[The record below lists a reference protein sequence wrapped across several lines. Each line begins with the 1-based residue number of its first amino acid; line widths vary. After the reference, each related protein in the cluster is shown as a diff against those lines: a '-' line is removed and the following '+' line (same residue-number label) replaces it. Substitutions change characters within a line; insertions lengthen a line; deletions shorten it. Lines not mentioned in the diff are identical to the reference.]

1 MNFNIITLGCKVNQ
15 YESQAMREDML
26 KNGFLLSDDRDRAD
40 ITIVNSCTVTS
51 VSDAKNRKILNR
63 VRRENPD
70 GIVILTGCMPQAF
83 PEESENFS
91 NCDIVL
97 GNAKRAELVPS
108 IYKFL
113 EEKQKF
119 VHITEHIGKGEK
131 YENISFKGRVK
142 LFFGILTVKFKASA
156 KGLDGVKI
164 TLFGKKLG
172 GKKKKKAVDKDKETA
187 QKKTEPND
195 SQNEKPEAEPEKKSE
210 NEPAKAEEKT
220 ETAETTENTT
230 FVADEPTESEEM
242 SFAETEPANENGV
255 IAPQPKK
262 KSIIQLPI
270 IIGIVIVAVAAATL
284 FVIKGFFDTSIV
296 GTWIES
302 VDVTGNSASSDE
314 ASKVD
319 VYYTFNGDNTLDY
332 RIGSMV
338 WNGTYTVSTDD
349 SGNQTLAMTL
359 NGNETSCNYAVS
371 GNMFS
376 GRTLELSTST
386 AANKVKLKSGSE
398 VKPEL
403 KVDKD
408 FKADK
413 KITGSWTYDNGYAK
427 MTYKFNDDGTVE
439 INQSDALN
447 VDGTYLIKNGT
458 IIIKYYYTD
467 EVEMDVAYSVE
478 SNGLKLNDIL
488 YTKNDGSAKATT
500 AAVTEA
506 ATETAATSAK

>member
-1 MNFNIITLGCKVNQ
+1 M
-15 YESQAMREDML
+15 D
-26 KNGFLLSDDRDRAD
+26 
-40 ITIVNSCTVTS
+40 
-51 VSDAKNRKILNR
+51 
-63 VRRENPD
+63 ENKE
-70 GIVILTGCMPQAF
+70 ILT
-83 PEESENFS
+83 
-91 NCDIVL
+91 
-97 GNAKRAELVPS
+97 
-108 IYKFL
+108 
-113 EEKQKF
+113 
-119 VHITEHIGKGEK
+119 
-131 YENISFKGRVK
+131 
-142 LFFGILTVKFKASA
+142 
-156 KGLDGVKI
+156 
-164 TLFGKKLG
+164 
-172 GKKKKKAVDKDKETA
+172 
-187 QKKTEPND
+187 
-195 SQNEKPEAEPEKKSE
+195 SE
-210 NEPAKAEEKT
+210 NEAENT
-220 ETAETTENTT
+220 NTDTTAETTENTT

-242 SFAETEPANENGV
+242 SFAETEPVNENGV
-255 IAPQPKK
+255 TAPQPKK

-319 VYYTFNGDNTLDY
+319 VYYTFNGDNTLNY

-413 KITGSWTYDNGYAK
+413 KITGSWTYD
-427 MTYKFNDDGTVE
+427 GTVE

-488 YTKNDGSAKATT
+488 YTKDDDSAKTT

-506 ATETAATSAK
+506 ATETATTSAK

>member
-1 MNFNIITLGCKVNQ
+1 MDNLIEIRWHGRGGQGAKTASLLLADAAFNTGKYIQGFPEYGPERMGAPITAYNRIST
-15 YESQAMREDML
+15 EP
-26 KNGFLLSDDRDRAD
+26 
-40 ITIVNSCTVTS
+40 ITIHSN
-51 VSDAKNRKILNR
+51 IY
-63 VRRENPD
+63 EPD
-70 GIVILTGCMPQAF
+70 YVVVV
-83 PEESENFS
+83 
-91 NCDIVL
+91 D
-97 GNAKRAELVPS
+97 
-108 IYKFL
+108 
-113 EEKQKF
+113 
-119 VHITEHIGKGEK
+119 
-131 YENISFKGRVK
+131 
-142 LFFGILTVKFKASA
+142 
-156 KGLDGVKI
+156 D
-164 TLFGKKLG
+164 TLL
-172 GKKKKKAVDKDKETA
+172 
-187 QKKTEPND
+187 
-195 SQNEKPEAEPEKKSE
+195 
-210 NEPAKAEEKT
+210 
-220 ETAETTENTT
+220 
-230 FVADEPTESEEM
+230 
-242 SFAETEPANENGV
+242 
-255 IAPQPKK
+255 
-262 KSIIQLPI
+262 
-270 IIGIVIVAVAAATL
+270 
-284 FVIKGFFDTSIV
+284 
-296 GTWIES
+296 ES

-319 VYYTFNGDNTLDY
+319 VYYTFNGDNTLNY

-349 SGNQTLAMTL
+349 SGKQTLAMTL

-488 YTKNDGSAKATT
+488 YTKDDGSAKATT

-506 ATETAATSAK
+506 ATETATTSAK

>member
-1 MNFNIITLGCKVNQ
+1 
-15 YESQAMREDML
+15 
-26 KNGFLLSDDRDRAD
+26 
-40 ITIVNSCTVTS
+40 
-51 VSDAKNRKILNR
+51 
-63 VRRENPD
+63 
-70 GIVILTGCMPQAF
+70 
-83 PEESENFS
+83 
-91 NCDIVL
+91 
-97 GNAKRAELVPS
+97 
-108 IYKFL
+108 
-113 EEKQKF
+113 
-119 VHITEHIGKGEK
+119 
-131 YENISFKGRVK
+131 
-142 LFFGILTVKFKASA
+142 
-156 KGLDGVKI
+156 
-164 TLFGKKLG
+164 
-172 GKKKKKAVDKDKETA
+172 
-187 QKKTEPND
+187 
-195 SQNEKPEAEPEKKSE
+195 
-210 NEPAKAEEKT
+210 
-220 ETAETTENTT
+220 
-230 FVADEPTESEEM
+230 
-242 SFAETEPANENGV
+242 
-255 IAPQPKK
+255 
-262 KSIIQLPI
+262 
-270 IIGIVIVAVAAATL
+270 
-284 FVIKGFFDTSIV
+284 
-296 GTWIES
+296 
-302 VDVTGNSASSDE
+302 
-314 ASKVD
+314 
-319 VYYTFNGDNTLDY
+319 
-332 RIGSMV
+332 MV

-447 VDGTYLIKNGT
+447 VDGTYLIKDGT

-488 YTKNDGSAKATT
+488 YTKDDDSAKTT

-506 ATETAATSAK
+506 ATETATTSAK

>member
-1 MNFNIITLGCKVNQ
+1 M
-15 YESQAMREDML
+15 D
-26 KNGFLLSDDRDRAD
+26 
-40 ITIVNSCTVTS
+40 
-51 VSDAKNRKILNR
+51 
-63 VRRENPD
+63 ENKE
-70 GIVILTGCMPQAF
+70 ILT
-83 PEESENFS
+83 
-91 NCDIVL
+91 
-97 GNAKRAELVPS
+97 
-108 IYKFL
+108 
-113 EEKQKF
+113 
-119 VHITEHIGKGEK
+119 
-131 YENISFKGRVK
+131 
-142 LFFGILTVKFKASA
+142 
-156 KGLDGVKI
+156 
-164 TLFGKKLG
+164 
-172 GKKKKKAVDKDKETA
+172 
-187 QKKTEPND
+187 
-195 SQNEKPEAEPEKKSE
+195 SE
-210 NEPAKAEEKT
+210 NEAENT
-220 ETAETTENTT
+220 NTDTTAETTENTT

-255 IAPQPKK
+255 IVPQPKK

-319 VYYTFNGDNTLDY
+319 VYYTFNGDNTLNY

-338 WNGTYTVSTDD
+338 WNGTYT
-349 SGNQTLAMTL
+349 
-359 NGNETSCNYAVS
+359 VS

-488 YTKNDGSAKATT
+488 YTKDDDSAKATT
-500 AAVTEA
+500 AVTEA
-506 ATETAATSAK
+506 ATETATTSAK

>member
-1 MNFNIITLGCKVNQ
+1 M
-15 YESQAMREDML
+15 D
-26 KNGFLLSDDRDRAD
+26 
-40 ITIVNSCTVTS
+40 
-51 VSDAKNRKILNR
+51 
-63 VRRENPD
+63 ENKE
-70 GIVILTGCMPQAF
+70 ILT
-83 PEESENFS
+83 
-91 NCDIVL
+91 
-97 GNAKRAELVPS
+97 
-108 IYKFL
+108 
-113 EEKQKF
+113 
-119 VHITEHIGKGEK
+119 
-131 YENISFKGRVK
+131 
-142 LFFGILTVKFKASA
+142 
-156 KGLDGVKI
+156 
-164 TLFGKKLG
+164 
-172 GKKKKKAVDKDKETA
+172 
-187 QKKTEPND
+187 
-195 SQNEKPEAEPEKKSE
+195 SE
-210 NEPAKAEEKT
+210 NEAENT
-220 ETAETTENTT
+220 NTDTTAETTENTT
-230 FVADEPTESEEM
+230 FVADEPTESEDM

-319 VYYTFNGDNTLDY
+319 VYYTFNGDNTLNY

-349 SGNQTLAMTL
+349 SGKQTLAMTL

-458 IIIKYYYTD
+458 IIIKYYCYITIN
-467 EVEMDVAYSVE
+467 S
-478 SNGLKLNDIL
+478 
-488 YTKNDGSAKATT
+488 
-500 AAVTEA
+500 
-506 ATETAATSAK
+506 

>member
-1 MNFNIITLGCKVNQ
+1 M
-15 YESQAMREDML
+15 D
-26 KNGFLLSDDRDRAD
+26 
-40 ITIVNSCTVTS
+40 
-51 VSDAKNRKILNR
+51 
-63 VRRENPD
+63 ENKE
-70 GIVILTGCMPQAF
+70 ILT
-83 PEESENFS
+83 
-91 NCDIVL
+91 
-97 GNAKRAELVPS
+97 
-108 IYKFL
+108 
-113 EEKQKF
+113 
-119 VHITEHIGKGEK
+119 
-131 YENISFKGRVK
+131 
-142 LFFGILTVKFKASA
+142 
-156 KGLDGVKI
+156 
-164 TLFGKKLG
+164 
-172 GKKKKKAVDKDKETA
+172 
-187 QKKTEPND
+187 
-195 SQNEKPEAEPEKKSE
+195 SE
-210 NEPAKAEEKT
+210 NEAENT
-220 ETAETTENTT
+220 NTDTTAETTENTT

-255 IAPQPKK
+255 IAQQPKK

-319 VYYTFNGDNTLDY
+319 VYYTFNGDNTLSY

-338 WNGTYTVSTDD
+338 WNGTYTVSKDD
-349 SGNQTLAMTL
+349 SGKQTLAMTL

-427 MTYKFNDDGTVE
+427 MTYKFNDDGT
-439 INQSDALN
+439 
-447 VDGTYLIKNGT
+447 YLIKNGT

-488 YTKNDGSAKATT
+488 YTKDDDSAKTT

-506 ATETAATSAK
+506 ATETATTSAK

>member
-1 MNFNIITLGCKVNQ
+1 MTKFKEV
-15 YESQAMREDML
+15 SQLD
-26 KNGFLLSDDRDRAD
+26 
-40 ITIVNSCTVTS
+40 
-51 VSDAKNRKILNR
+51 
-63 VRRENPD
+63 ENKE
-70 GIVILTGCMPQAF
+70 ILT
-83 PEESENFS
+83 
-91 NCDIVL
+91 
-97 GNAKRAELVPS
+97 
-108 IYKFL
+108 
-113 EEKQKF
+113 
-119 VHITEHIGKGEK
+119 
-131 YENISFKGRVK
+131 
-142 LFFGILTVKFKASA
+142 
-156 KGLDGVKI
+156 
-164 TLFGKKLG
+164 
-172 GKKKKKAVDKDKETA
+172 
-187 QKKTEPND
+187 
-195 SQNEKPEAEPEKKSE
+195 SE
-210 NEPAKAEEKT
+210 NEAENT
-220 ETAETTENTT
+220 NTDTTAETTENTT

-242 SFAETEPANENGV
+242 SFAETELADENGV

-349 SGNQTLAMTL
+349 SGSQTLAMTL

-488 YTKNDGSAKATT
+488 YTKDDDSAKTT